1 MVKKNT
7 KSGIKIGDVRK
18 IFEELPYLNKAT
30 LASAI
35 EKEGENLNYWVK
47 RLIRTDEL
55 IPLKNG
61 LFITGTFLLK
71 LKGRPALL
79 NDYQEFIANV
89 IRAPSYISL
98 EYVLAKHDIIP
109 DIPFSVTSV
118 TTKSSRTFTN
128 SLGGFIYKNIK
139 QPLFTG
145 YVENGFLDKRYYI
158 ATPAKA
164 LFDFLYLK
172 KLGRG
177 NFEEELTEGLR
188 INWDALQKTDAEELK
203 KYVVLSKQK
212 KMEMIMDIIEKRGL
226 I

>member
-1 MVKKNT
+1 MVNKNT
-7 KSGIKIGDVRK
+7 KSGINIRDVRK

-35 EKEGENLNYWVK
+35 EKEGDALNYWVK
-47 RLIRTDEL
+47 RLIKTGEI

-61 LFITGTFLLK
+61 LFITSTFLLK
-71 LKGRPALL
+71 LKGQPVLL

-89 IRAPSYISL
+89 IRAPSYVSL

-109 DIPFSVTSV
+109 DVPFSITSV

-139 QPLFTG
+139 RQLFTG
-145 YVENGFLDKRYYI
+145 YVENCFLDKRYFI

-164 LFDFLYLK
+164 LFDLLYLK
-172 KLGRG
+172 NLGRT
-177 NFEEELTEGLR
+177 NFEEKLTEGLR
-188 INWDALQKTDAEELK
+188 INWDAFQKADAKELK
-203 KYVVLSKQK
+203 GYVILSKQRK
-212 KMEMIMDIIEKRGL
+212 IETIMDIIEKRGL